1 MIKSLNSVIAVL
13 LLIVLS
19 FTVLFTPVSAAT
31 AAQIQIR
38 TVGSEGGTYT
48 DKTAFTVGEKI
59 YLPIKFSGIGSV
71 GVQGF
76 SCEITFNADVLTF
89 SESTFVAINDE
100 NAVFDKNVLDSTI
113 YLIWD
118 TTSKNIVFN
127 SDAIFVVFETKELTE
142 DADISFTI
150 KINDFYSSESGKP
163 DIAYNIVN
171 QTVTA
176 SIAAHK
182 IDEAVLAALKKL
194 ENITTDS
201 LADIVAAET
210 AWNTL
215 SEKQKQF
222 LKTNH
227 KNEYDWL
234 NTARTRLNE
243 AINQAN
249 IAAVNKLLNEF
260 KTTHKTVLE
269 LTSETVKVENKSAV
283 KAALTAYKTLPTSV
297 TTRLD
302 QTIPTRLQDLLDK
315 IEILEDSE
323 KEAKSFEESYGYL
336 TELNDTML
344 ETSFDAYSGFIDEA
358 IMVYDLLPD
367 EAKVAVSETYKK
379 LQALKKKCD
388 DIVAKDEAL
397 AAIRNEVNAFQQK
410 WLQVFTVNTGNVTV
424 YDKTAIELVIADYE
438 KNLSEKAK
446 ESLASRIAT
455 FKSLLIAIEELE
467 SAEDEESE
475 TPSEQQP
482 DDNSGTQSGGSAQQ
496 QPDNNSSIQQ
506 PQTQPTPEVLTEVK
520 TEIQVQEKIVEKE
533 VLNTKYL
540 NKNISKTI
548 WILLVLL
555 VISVLTLVFPAYM
568 TIRYRKRRL
577 ALGEEMDE
585 EDEI

>member
-1 MIKSLNSVIAVL
+1 MKKSLNSVIAVL

-19 FTVLFTPVSAAT
+19 FTMLFTPVSAAT
-31 AAQIQIR
+31 VAQIQIR
-38 TVGSEGGTYT
+38 TVSSDGGTYT
-48 DKTAFTVGEKI
+48 DKTAFTAGEKI
-59 YLPIKFSGIGSV
+59 YLPIKFSGIGDV

-76 SCEITFNADVLTF
+76 SCEITFNADALTF
-89 SESTFVAINDE
+89 SESTFIAINDE
-100 NAVFDKNVLDSTI
+100 NAVFDKNVLDGTV

-118 TTSKNIVFN
+118 STSKNTIFN
-127 SDAIFVVFETKELTE
+127 GDTIFIVFETKELTE
-142 DADISFTI
+142 DADLSFTI
-150 KINDFYSSESGKP
+150 KINDFYSSASGKP
-163 DIAYNIVN
+163 DISYNIVN

-176 SIAAHK
+176 SVAAHK
-182 IDEAVLAALKKL
+182 IDEAVLTALKKL

-222 LKTNH
+222 LKNNY

-234 NTARTRLNE
+234 STARTRLNK
-243 AINQAN
+243 AISQAN
-249 IAAVNKLLNEF
+249 IDAVNKLLNEF
-260 KTTHKTVLE
+260 KTTHKTALE
-269 LTSETVKVENKSAV
+269 LTSETVKAENKSAV
-283 KAALTAYKTLPTSV
+283 SAALTAYKTLPTSV

-323 KEAKSFEESYGYL
+323 KEAKSFEETYGYL
-336 TELNDTML
+336 TEVTDTML
-344 ETSFDAYSGFIDEA
+344 ETSFDVYSGFIDEA

-367 EAKVAVSETYKK
+367 EAKTAVSETYNK
-379 LQALKKKCD
+379 LLALKKKCD
-388 DIVAKDEAL
+388 DIVANDEAL

-410 WLQVFTVNTGNVTV
+410 WLQVFTINTGNVTV

-467 SAEDEESE
+467 SVEDEEPD
-475 TPSEQQP
+475 TPFEP
-482 DDNSGTQSGGSAQQ
+482 DDNSGTQSEGNTQQ
-496 QPDNNSSIQQ
+496 QPDNNPSIQQ
-506 PQTQPTPEVLTEVK
+506 PQIQPSPEVLTEVK
-520 TEIQVQEKIVEKE
+520 TEIQVQEKLVEKE
-533 VLNTKYL
+533 VLSTKYL

-548 WILLVLL
+548 WILLILL
-555 VISVLTLVFPAYM
+555 VASVLTLAFPAYM

-577 ALGEEMDE
+577 AFGDE
-585 EDEI
+585 EIEEEDGI